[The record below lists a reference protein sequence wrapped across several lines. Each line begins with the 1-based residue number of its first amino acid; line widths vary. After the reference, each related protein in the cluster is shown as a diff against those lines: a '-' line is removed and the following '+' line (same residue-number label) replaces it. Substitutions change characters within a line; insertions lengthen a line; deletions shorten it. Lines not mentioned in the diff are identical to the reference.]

1 MLRVLASFCPHLCHI
16 SIDYMIVRGGE
27 SPLQLSE
34 VGECAKLLYAPE
46 GLTGVIHHLDGETV
60 FSKLHSL
67 RRVSLGRASCSHD
80 RDNKHHHNRASFI
93 PSLLANNPHLEE
105 VELVKEG
112 FCDIRAYVRHKVLLE
127 RRGVRLVQLARENIF
142 DD

>member
-1 MLRVLASFCPHLCHI
+1 MSV
-16 SIDYMIVRGGE
+16 
-27 SPLQLSE
+27 
-34 VGECAKLLYAPE
+34 EC
-46 GLTGVIHHLDGETV
+46 T
-60 FSKLHSL
+60 
-67 RRVSLGRASCSHD
+67 SCSHD
-80 RDNKHHHNRASFI
+80 RKHEKDHHTSASFLS
-93 PSLLANNPHLEE
+93 SLLANNPHLEE

>member
-1 MLRVLASFCPHLCHI
+1 MQGETPHLRHLAVRLSI
-16 SIDYMIVRGGE
+16 SKKSMR
-27 SPLQLSE
+27 
-34 VGECAKLLYAPE
+34 KLA
-46 GLTGVIHHLDGETV
+46 TV

>member
-1 MLRVLASFCPHLCHI
+1 MQGETPHLRHLAVRLSI
-16 SIDYMIVRGGE
+16 SKKSMR
-27 SPLQLSE
+27 
-34 VGECAKLLYAPE
+34 KLA
-46 GLTGVIHHLDGETV
+46 TV
-60 FSKLHSL
+60 FSK
-67 RRVSLGRASCSHD
+67 LGRASCSHD